1 MIRELETKQLGII
14 KYDETEVIH
23 FAKGIPGFEE
33 DKEYILLRYDQ
44 AQPFFLLQS
53 IQSSDFAVVTGQPW
67 FFLNNYEFDLSE
79 NDQKDLRIND
89 NVDDLIVVNV
99 IVLCE
104 DPHKITMN
112 LRAPIIINTK
122 EKLGK
127 QIILEKEEYPVKYY
141 LFQKELKNQSQVE
154 E

>member
-14 KYDETEVIH
+14 KYDEAEVIH
-23 FAKGIPGFEE
+23 FAKGIPGFEK

-53 IQSSDFAVVTGQPW
+53 TQSSDIAMVTGEPW
-67 FFLNNYEFDLSE
+67 FFLKNYEFDLSE
-79 NDQKDLRIND
+79 NDQKELNVTD

-127 QIILEKEEYPVKYY
+127 QIILEKEEYPVKYF
-141 LFQKELKNQSQVE
+141 LFPKDRKNQGQVE

>member
-1 MIRELETKQLGII
+1 MIHELETKQLGTI
-14 KYDETEVIH
+14 KYDEAEVIF

-33 DKEYILLRYDQ
+33 DKEYVLLRYDQ

-53 IQSSDFAVVTGQPW
+53 IKSSEIAVVTGEPW
-67 FFLNNYEFDLSE
+67 FFLKDYEFDLSE
-79 NDQKDLRIND
+79 NDQKELNVNG

-127 QIILEKEEYPVKYY
+127 QIILEKEEYVVKYY
-141 LFQKELKNQSQVE
+141 LFQEDMKNQSQVE